1 MFLIWNDA
9 CRDSRPIKFRR
20 IKMDK
25 KIKKKDREIARN
37 YFVMFLIGF
46 ISALFIEK
54 VFPI

>member
-1 MFLIWNDA
+1 
-9 CRDSRPIKFRR
+9 
-20 IKMDK
+20 MDK